1 MPLKSGI
8 HTLYARETSKCHV
21 INLSLINPIVE
32 HFLALNTSLCS
43 FPRRP
48 LSVCLCAHFPRKFL
62 QISTTVHVLQHPREV
77 CYIYLLK
84 AYQYA

>member
-1 MPLKSGI
+1 MPLKSDI
-8 HTLYARETSKCHV
+8 HTLYARETSECHV
-21 INLSLINPIVE
+21 IFDNLSLINPIDPIVE
-32 HFLALNTSLCS
+32 HFLSLNRSLCS

-77 CYIYLLK
+77 CYI
-84 AYQYA
+84 